1 MANVS
6 NHIYL
11 QILCDISHI
20 IISYYYI
27 YNDLD
32 PRTSTLID
40 GFTKELEGRMKAFKD
55 AREDLEKQ
63 FAKRID
69 DALVDAPE
77 HAQYKQDSLQAC
89 RNAEAACT
97 SFAGSVRTIKN
108 VLEPLL
114 NESVDHGGSSRDI
127 YIYIFKL
134 ITVLGDINLTN
145 SMIRA

>member
-1 MANVS
+1 M
-6 NHIYL
+6 L
-11 QILCDISHI
+11 
-20 IISYYYI
+20 
-27 YNDLD
+27 
-32 PRTSTLID
+32 
-40 GFTKELEGRMKAFKD
+40 
-55 AREDLEKQ
+55 EDLEKQ

-127 YIYIFKL
+127 YIFKL